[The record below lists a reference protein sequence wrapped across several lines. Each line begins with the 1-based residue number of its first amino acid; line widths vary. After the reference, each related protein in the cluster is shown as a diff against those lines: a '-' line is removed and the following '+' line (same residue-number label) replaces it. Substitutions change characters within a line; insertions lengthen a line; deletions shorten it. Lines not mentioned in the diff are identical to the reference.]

1 MIRGCTFDHQNV
13 SSKNDGGLYKYLMS
27 DGIIRGCGL
36 TVTSTSL
43 SIQPGLFILA
53 GRIFQVDGA
62 TSAEIADPIEDGYG
76 QLVLT
81 INLASVTAETY
92 EPDLS
97 WIYSTTAAF
106 PELSKGD
113 INGDEYIYQA
123 EVAIVRIAGGNII
136 SIESQIGIS
145 KNILN
150 GDGTVDASLALK
162 QTAYTSLGQIG
173 LTIDTASSYAAVHN
187 AMPENSTL
195 TISWTGTA
203 TTNNSGEFG
212 QLMPADYGTCVI
224 SKSQVSSWTFYKY
237 NTGTV
242 YSGTYTAI
250 NDVGWTGW
258 KNCTIQMPSQTIRYD
273 MGGCADAGSSFRA
286 YGPVTVTKYVKWAKI
301 DFALS
306 IGNVSWGSGV
316 DPSTY
321 YAYGIPIATLN
332 NLTGMTLNGAKM
344 NSFVTFPS
352 DETMN
357 GPICGGLQQK
367 GAYLCPGRWYFDSG
381 TSTYKFGAWAAHN
394 ICNDNGSIWRGT
406 INISE

>member
-1 MIRGCTFDHQNV
+1 MQQTTNYNFN
-13 SSKNDGGLYKYLMS
+13 KPEMS
-27 DGIIRGCGL
+27 D
-36 TVTSTSL
+36 TAN
-43 SIQPGLFILA
+43 IQAAVSDNMDAIDAALNA
-53 GRIFQVDGA
+53 H
-62 TSAEIADPIEDGYG
+62 EINNANPHG
-76 QLVLT
+76 
-81 INLASVTAETY
+81 VTAAQ
-92 EPDLS
+92 LN
-97 WIYSTTAAF
+97 A
-106 PELSKGD
+106 
-113 INGDEYIYQA
+113 
-123 EVAIVRIAGGNII
+123 
-136 SIESQIGIS
+136 QI
-145 KNILN
+145 
-150 GDGTVDASLALK
+150 
-162 QTAYTSLGQIG
+162 AYTSLGQIG
-173 LTIDTASSYAAVHN
+173 LTIDTANSYAAVHN

-195 TISWTGTA
+195 TISWTGA
-203 TTNNSGEFG
+203 TSGYGAFG

-224 SKSQVSSWTFYKY
+224 RKNQVSSWTFYKY
-237 NTGTV
+237 DTGIV

-250 NDVGWTGW
+250 NNAGWTEW

-316 DPSTY
+316 DPSNY

-381 TSTYKFGAWAAHN
+381 ISSYKFGVWTANAV
-394 ICNDNGSIWRGT
+394 CNDNGSIWRGT

>member
-13 SSKNDGGLYKYLMS
+13 RSKNDGGLYKYLMS
-27 DGIIRGCGL
+27 DGIIRGCSL
-36 TVTSTSL
+36 TVASTSL

-97 WIYSTTAAF
+97 WIYSTTTAF

-195 TISWTGTA
+195 TISWTGA
-203 TTNNSGEFG
+203 TSGYGAFG

-224 SKSQVSSWTFYKY
+224 RKNQVSSWTFYKY
-237 NTGTV
+237 DTGII

-250 NDVGWTGW
+250 NNAGWTGW
-258 KNCTIQMPSQTIRYD
+258 KNCTIQLPTQTMQFD
-273 MGGCADAGSSFRA
+273 MGGCASTSSSFRA
-286 YGPVTVTKYVKWAKI
+286 YGPVAVTKYGTWARI
-301 DFALS
+301 DFAINL
-306 IGNVSWGSGV
+306 GNISWTGV
-316 DPSTY
+316 DTANY
-321 YAYGIPIATLN
+321 FTYGIPLATLRS
-332 NLTGMTLNGAKM
+332 LTGLPLNYANDILIPGQAFFK
-344 NSFVTFPS
+344 VEDATV
-352 DETMN
+352 N
-357 GPICGGLQQK
+357 GGICGGFQVK
-367 GAYLCPGRWYFDSG
+367 GGFLCPGRWYFEN
-381 TSTYKFGAWAAHN
+381 STYKFGAWPASGP
-394 ICNDNGSIWRGT
+394 CNVNGAIWSGT
-406 INISE
+406 INVGT